1 MNASRHSLRIAVM
14 IVAALVSSATLAAQD
29 VALRYRWTKGEEVR
43 YRTTTQTDMQMSG
56 LPGMGDMNVTMTMV
70 QVNKFVVDDV
80 AADGSATL
88 RNTYESIKMSMN
100 VPMMGD
106 VTYDSANPSAS
117 AGNPMS
123 DALAK
128 TVGAMSG
135 ETITMVVAANGK
147 VGKIDGLAKVI
158 EKAKAGAAASGAS
171 MGLGNMDAMMTEE
184 GQRSSIEQMFSPLPE
199 KPIKVGETWKNEYK
213 IPGAAGATQ
222 NVSVNYTL
230 KGQENA
236 LARVVSTGSTKS
248 SGAPAAMGPMT
259 VTIGDGTSQGETL
272 FDVKAGRMR
281 KATGTMS
288 VPMSMRM
295 SAPDGTDIAIQAAQK
310 VMTTMELIEK

>member
-1 MNASRHSLRIAVM
+1 MNASRRSLRIAFM

-80 AADGSATL
+80 AADGAATL
-88 RNTYESIKMSMN
+88 RNTYESIKLSMN

-128 TVGAMSG
+128 TVGAMAG

-147 VGKIDGLAKVI
+147 VGKIDGLAKVV
-158 EKAKAGAAASGAS
+158 EKAKAGASTSGAA
-171 MGLGNMDAMMTEE
+171 MGLGNMDAMMSEE
-184 GQRSSIEQMFSPLPE
+184 GQRSAIEQMFSLLPE
-199 KPIKVGETWKNEYK
+199 KPIKVGEGWKNEYN
-213 IPGAAGATQ
+213 IPGAAGAAQ
-222 NVSVNYTL
+222 NVSVAYTL

-248 SGAPAAMGPMT
+248 SGPPAAMGPMT
-259 VTIGDGTSQGETL
+259 VTIGDGTSQSEML

-295 SAPDGTDIAIQAAQK
+295 TAPDGTDIAIQAAQK
-310 VMTTMELIEK
+310 ITTTMELIEK

>member
-1 MNASRHSLRIAVM
+1 MDASRRSLRIAFM

-43 YRTTTQTDMQMSG
+43 YRTTTQTEMQMSG

-100 VPMMGD
+100 VPMMGE
-106 VTYDSANPSAS
+106 VAYDSANPSAS

-128 TVGAMSG
+128 TVGAMAG

-147 VGKIDGLAKVI
+147 VGKIDGLAKVV
-158 EKAKAGAAASGAS
+158 EKAKAGASASGAA
-171 MGLGNMDAMMTEE
+171 MGLGNMDAMMSEE
-184 GQRSSIEQMFSPLPE
+184 GQRSSIEQMFSLLPE

-213 IPGAAGATQ
+213 IPGAAGAAQ
-222 NVSVNYTL
+222 NVSVSYTL

-236 LARVVSTGSTKS
+236 MARVVSTGSTKS
-248 SGAPAAMGPMT
+248 SGPPAAMGPMT

-272 FDVKAGRMR
+272 FDVKAGRVR

-295 SAPDGTDIAIQAAQK
+295 TAPDGTDIAIQAAQK